1 MSGMTAS
8 KDCINEQ
15 CPGTALFDTA
25 CQDYV
30 CARCG
35 AHHKGLCR
43 VCDWDP
49 ADEEDYIVDP
59 EEAMRGA

>member
-1 MSGMTAS
+1 MTVTGS
-8 KDCINEQ
+8 KDCVRDQ

-25 CQDYV
+25 CGDYV
-30 CARCG
+30 CSRCN
-35 AHHKGLCR
+35 HHEKGLCS

-49 ADEEDYIVDP
+49 ADEQEYTEDP